1 MAASVARQKSLM
13 TELLAATDNLQDA
26 VGRMRAALRGLEG
39 VALGEGLIK
48 VREVGI
54 DALEAVFAENLHR
67 FDQSGE
73 YAADGAVGIVPW
85 LRSKCKL
92 SGAAAAERVTISR
105 QLEELPATQKAFA
118 GGDLGYHHV
127 CFLARTADHVGSA
140 VVRKSEI
147 SLLQAAGTMD
157 PGEFTRTLNDFE
169 HRVDAARALTQANHA
184 HDRRYFHVS
193 EPLDGLVHL
202 DGLLDAE
209 GGAIIN
215 TALNALMG
223 VPGKDDTRSAGQR
236 RADALVELAQ
246 KRAGGSSDGSGPRP
260 QLVIRASF
268 ETLAGASGAGA
279 GQLESG
285 GSVPAETV
293 RRLACDAALTRIT
306 GKGELEAE
314 VSRAV
319 RTIPPATRRAL
330 AFRDQGCVAP
340 GCGRPPG
347 WTDAHHLKHWIDGG
361 ETTMS
366 NLALLCRRHHRM
378 VHEQGW
384 TLSRGESGRWTL
396 TRAVEPHARSA

>member
-1 MAASVARQKSLM
+1 MATSIARQEGLIA
-13 TELLAATDNLQDA
+13 ELLAATDNLQDA
-26 VGRMRAALRGLEG
+26 VARMRAALRGLEG
-39 VALGEGLIK
+39 VALGEGLIRL
-48 VREVGI
+48 REKGI
-54 DALEAVFAENLHR
+54 DALESVFAENLYR

-85 LRSKCKL
+85 LRWKCKL

-105 QLEELPATQKAFA
+105 QLEELPATRQAFA

-127 CFLARTADHVGSA
+127 CFMARTADHVGAAA
-140 VVRKSEI
+140 VRRSEA

-157 PGEFTRTLNDFE
+157 PGQFTRTLDDFE
-169 HRVDAARALTQANHA
+169 HRVDEARALTQANHA
-184 HDRRYFHVS
+184 HQRRYLHLS

-202 DGLLDAE
+202 DGLLDVE
-209 GGAIIN
+209 GGSVIT

-246 KRAGGSSDGSGPRP
+246 ARPGGSGDGSGARP
-260 QLVIRASF
+260 HLVIRAGV
-268 ETLAGASGAGA
+268 ETLAGAPGAGA

-293 RRLACDAALTRIT
+293 RRLACDAALTKIT
-306 GKGELEAE
+306 GRGELEAE

-319 RTIPPATRRAL
+319 RTIPAATRRAL

-361 ETTMS
+361 ETSMS

-384 TLSRGESGRWTL
+384 TLSRHENGRWAL
-396 TRAVEPHARSA
+396 TRTVEPHARSA